1 MIKKSLQDAFKVA
14 RKVSGEYPD
23 TAIRVMDKKG
33 AKATYTA
40 SSFVYSER
48 VLKGYHTITI
58 FKSGEEVVYGSDRK
72 S

>member
-1 MIKKSLQDAFKVA
+1 MIKKSLQDALKVA

-40 SSFVYSER
+40 SSFVYRER
-48 VLKGYHTITI
+48 VLEGYHTVTI
-58 FKSGEEVVYGSDRK
+58 FKSGEEVVYGSERK